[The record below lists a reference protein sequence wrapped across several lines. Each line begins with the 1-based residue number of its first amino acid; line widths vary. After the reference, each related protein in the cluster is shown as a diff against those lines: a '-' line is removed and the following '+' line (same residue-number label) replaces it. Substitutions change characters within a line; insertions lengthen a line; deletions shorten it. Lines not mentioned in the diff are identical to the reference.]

1 MCIYAIYKRV
11 LWCGLELLYHSCVG
25 CAMNKNVFSRALE
38 LVSTTF
44 HFSLSIL
51 CGVCVIYFN
60 YNACF
65 ILSKWFWKFPKI
77 GGFETNCSVCVIYS
91 FVRFCFIFLFQIKK
105 TPFNKLAN
113 KNLHYKLALN
123 FSLVFNLFTTNITQI
138 YAPWLKYTYICL
150 SKNICRHFDRICFPL
165 SRILVF
171 NSSLQFV
178 LCHYRSISLLLK
190 L

>member
-1 MCIYAIYKRV
+1 MCVCMWLCVCVCVCIYAIYKRV

-51 CGVCVIYFN
+51 CGVCVWSTLTIMLV
-60 YNACF
+60 
-65 ILSKWFWKFPKI
+65 LSFQN
-77 GGFETNCSVCVIYS
+77 GFENFQKLVVLKPTVLYVL
-91 FVRFCFIFLFQIKK
+91 FTLFLLLFFFQIKK

-123 FSLVFNLFTTNITQI
+123 FSLVFNLFTTIITQI
-138 YAPWLKYTYICL
+138 YAPWLKNTYMFIQKHL
-150 SKNICRHFDRICFPL
+150 
-165 SRILVF
+165 
-171 NSSLQFV
+171 
-178 LCHYRSISLLLK
+178 
-190 L
+190 